1 MEWILVSTWKHNWEI
16 IFMKHGKKI
25 NKLNRTSS
33 HRKALMSNLAS
44 SLVVH
49 KQITTTDAK
58 AKELRRHVER
68 LVTYAKKDNLHGRR
82 LILKNIKGS
91 NSKSIANILMHEIA
105 PMYKDRNGGY
115 TRIIKIGNRKNDNS
129 LVSMIQFVDF
139 KKATINEENVSK
151 EKDEINSG
159 DEKKK

>member
-1 MEWILVSTWKHNWEI
+1 
-16 IFMKHGKKI
+16 MKHGKKVK
-25 NKLNRTSS
+25 KLNRTSS
-33 HRKALMSNLAS
+33 HRKALMSNLVS

-49 KQITTTDAK
+49 KQITTTNAK
-58 AKELRRHVER
+58 AKELRRYAER

-115 TRIIKIGNRKNDNS
+115 TRIIKLGIRKNVYS
-129 LVSMIQFVDF
+129 LVSIIEFIDF
-139 KKATINEENVSK
+139 KKTVNNEENTSDK
-151 EKDEINSG
+151 KDEINSG

>member
-1 MEWILVSTWKHNWEI
+1 
-16 IFMKHGKKI
+16 MKHGKKVK
-25 NKLNRTSS
+25 KLNRTSS
-33 HRKALMSNLAS
+33 HRKALMSNLVS

-49 KQITTTDAK
+49 KQITTTNAK
-58 AKELRRHVER
+58 AKELRRYAER

-115 TRIIKIGNRKNDNS
+115 TRIIKLGNRKNDNS
-129 LVSMIQFVDF
+129 LVSIIEFIDF
-139 KKATINEENVSK
+139 KKTVNNEENTSDK
-151 EKDEINSG
+151 KDEINSG